1 MVEHPVERRL
11 PAREFTFVKGH
22 GAHNDF
28 IVLPDPDD
36 RIRLDPADVVHL
48 CHRRAGIGADG
59 LLRAVRCTAH
69 PEAVGMAGEAE
80 WFMDYRN
87 ADGSTG
93 TMCGNGIRVLA
104 RYLADASLLPHGST
118 TIATRAGVRTLHI
131 PARHSQ
137 DRTITVDMGHPR
149 LPGDTDITVSAGGR
163 RWPALHVD
171 MGNPHAV
178 AFVEDL
184 THPGDLR
191 TPPAVTPG
199 EAYPDGVTVE
209 FVVPHTP
216 RHLALR
222 VHERGVGETSACGT
236 GACAAVTA
244 LRQRERHAGAGTY
257 TVDVP
262 GGRLHVTVHDD
273 GTMILGGPAVIVA
286 DGMVW
291 LTPDAITARSR

>member
-1 MVEHPVERRL
+1 MDDHPIASPVERPT
-11 PAREFTFVKGH
+11 PAREFTFAKGH

-28 IVLPDPDD
+28 IVLPDPDG
-36 RIRLDPADVVHL
+36 RIHLDPADVIRL
-48 CHRRAGIGADG
+48 CNRRTGIGADG
-59 LLRAVRCTAH
+59 LLRAVHCAAH
-69 PEAVGMAGEAE
+69 PDAVTMAGEAE
-80 WFMDYRN
+80 WFMDYHN

-104 RYLADASLLPHGST
+104 RYLAEAGLFSHGT
-118 TIATRAGVRTLHI
+118 ATVATRAGVRTLHI
-131 PARHSQ
+131 PARRSQ
-137 DRTITVDMGHPR
+137 DSVITVGMGHPR
-149 LPGDTDITVSAGGR
+149 LLGNTDITVSAAGR

-191 TPPAVTPG
+191 SPPTVTPG

-209 FVVPHTP
+209 FVVPRAP
-216 RHLALR
+216 RHLTLR

-236 GACAAVTA
+236 GACAAVAA
-244 LRQRERHAGAGTY
+244 LREREQHSGGGMY

-273 GTMILGGPAVIVA
+273 GAMVLGGPTVIVA
-286 DGMVW
+286 EGTLW
-291 LTPDAITARSR
+291 LTPDP